1 MILTDSEYIDHMI
14 PHHQV
19 AINVS
24 KQIMPYT
31 KLIPIIAICRN
42 IIRSQE
48 YEIWEMKNMKIGND
62 NFNNDN
68 KSHNMDYNNIIT
80 EIDFLKHM
88 IPHHQVAIDMSIKL
102 LLYTINPYMISL
114 AKNVIIQQRFEII
127 RMNDI
132 LNSEYKFFESLLLK

>member
-1 MILTDSEYIDHMI
+1 MVLTDSEYIDHMI

-19 AINVS
+19 AIDVS

-62 NFNNDN
+62 NLNNDN

>member
-1 MILTDSEYIDHMI
+1 MIITDSEYIDHMI

-19 AINVS
+19 AIDVS
-24 KQIMPYT
+24 KRIMPYT

-62 NFNNDN
+62 NLNNDN

-88 IPHHQVAIDMSIKL
+88 IPHHQVAIDISIKL

>member
-19 AINVS
+19 AIDVS

-62 NFNNDN
+62 NLNNDN

-80 EIDFLKHM
+80 EIDF
-88 IPHHQVAIDMSIKL
+88 
-102 LLYTINPYMISL
+102 
-114 AKNVIIQQRFEII
+114 
-127 RMNDI
+127 
-132 LNSEYKFFESLLLK
+132 

>member
-1 MILTDSEYIDHMI
+1 MIITDSEYIDHMI

-19 AINVS
+19 AIDVS

-88 IPHHQVAIDMSIKL
+88 IPHHQVAIDMSINL

-132 LNSEYKFFESLLLK
+132 LNSEYKLFESLLLK

>member
-1 MILTDSEYIDHMI
+1 MVLTDSEYIDHMI

-19 AINVS
+19 AIDVS

-48 YEIWEMKNMKIGND
+48 YEIWEMKNMKFGND
-62 NFNNDN
+62 NVDNDN

>member
-1 MILTDSEYIDHMI
+1 MIITDSEYIDHMI

-19 AINVS
+19 AIDVS

>member
-19 AINVS
+19 AIDVS

>member
-19 AINVS
+19 AIDVS

-62 NFNNDN
+62 NLNNDN
-68 KSHNMDYNNIIT
+68 KLHNMDYNNIIT